1 MMHARRFACGL
12 HYAAF
17 LLSAAMPLFA
27 EPETPVVEVVGR
39 RKTLADQSA
48 STSVVRLAENEGRS
62 NTLEDV
68 LHKETSVRVRRYGG
82 PGSQA
87 DISIRGA
94 NANQTNLYLDGI
106 PLNNA
111 VYGSGSLSDFN
122 LDGME
127 SVEIYRSGQANALS
141 GSAIGGS
148 VNLVPSMR
156 GKGTKIGLRGG
167 TEKTIDGFF
176 EHNYAQESEDAA
188 RRRSLMLAGH
198 AGRSDQDY
206 KFRNNNGTP
215 VLNEWDDF
223 DDRRSNAW
231 FRNAGFTGYGL
242 AGFGNTDLKIL
253 DDFTW
258 RNHGVPGP
266 GSRQAEKTERHLL
279 RNTVG
284 IGQDTRGL
292 GFDWLRL
299 QSRAFYTYY
308 REGFFDPKQEF
319 ANAAPN
325 SDSVLKAYGVHVMP
339 WFVLPGAHQVIRILL
354 GEEREEYKRE
364 EKSRLDDRVQKVPG
378 RFRSHSTAHIE
389 DEFSFFQKR
398 LAVIPSIRYEEYRD
412 RFGETTVRSLAEIT
426 NPVKRRIS
434 YTSGSLFSSFTFYRD
449 PLGEFLVRA
458 GGSKEKRVPLFL
470 ELFGESGSIVGNPDL
485 RPERAE
491 SVEAGLEAQIKH
503 ADLPMTL
510 GLTFFK
516 KDIRDMILL
525 VPNSQFSL
533 RPENIDAA
541 DIRGVEMSAR
551 FFLRKR
557 LRVFTNYTYQR
568 AINKS
573 AVSYLRDK
581 YLPLRP
587 LHDFHG
593 GVDLVFPKWETGV
606 EADFTGAVFR
616 DRTNEYLSYQPGRW
630 VYNAHVLL
638 APLGRGDRELL
649 IGVEV
654 KNILDE
660 RMEDVIGYP
669 LPGRTLYGTI
679 SYRF

>member
-1 MMHARRFACGL
+1 MNARRFSCGL
-12 HYAAF
+12 LYGACAV
-17 LLSAAMPLFA
+17 SAGICLPAGA
-27 EPETPVVEVVGR
+27 TPVVEVVGR

-48 STSVVRLAENEGRS
+48 STSVVPLAENEGRS
-62 NTLEDV
+62 TTLEEV
-68 LHKETSVRVRRYGG
+68 LQKETSVRVRRYGG

-87 DISIRGA
+87 DISIRGS

-111 VYGSGSLSDFN
+111 VYGSGNLADFN

-148 VNLVPSMR
+148 VNLIPSLKGR
-156 GKGTKIGLRGG
+156 GTKIGMRGG

-176 EHNYAQESEDAA
+176 EHNFADETETEGVS
-188 RRRSLMLAGH
+188 RRALMLSGH
-198 AGRSDQDY
+198 AGRSDQNY

-215 VLNEWDDF
+215 VLNQMDDF

-242 AGFGNTDLKIL
+242 AGFGNTDLKIV

-266 GSRQAEKTERHLL
+266 GSRQTEKTERHLL

-308 REGFFDPKQEF
+308 REGFFDPRQEF

-325 SDSVLKAYGVHVMP
+325 SDSVLKSYGVHVMP

-364 EKSRLDDRVQKVPG
+364 EKSSLNERVQKVPG
-378 RFRSHSTAHIE
+378 RFRNHSTAHIE

-398 LAVIPSIRYEEYRD
+398 LAIIPSIRYEEYRD
-412 RFGETTVRSLAEIT
+412 RFGESTVKSFAEIS

-434 YTSGSLFSSFTFYRD
+434 YTSGSMFTSFAFYRD
-449 PLGEFLVRA
+449 EQAEFRIRA
-458 GGSKEKRVPLFL
+458 GGAKEKRVPIFL
-470 ELFGESGSIVGNPDL
+470 ELFGESGSIVGNPNL
-485 RPERAE
+485 RPERADNL
-491 SVEAGLEAQIKH
+491 EAGAEADIKNR
-503 ADLPMTL
+503 DIPLTL
-510 GLTFFK
+510 SIVVFK
-516 KDIRDMILL
+516 KDVRDMILL

-541 DIRGVEMSAR
+541 DIRGVEMAAR
-551 FFLRKR
+551 FFLLKR
-557 LRVFTNYTYQR
+557 LRFFGNYTYQR
-568 AINKS
+568 ALNKS
-573 AVSYLRDK
+573 DVSYLRDK
-581 YLPLRP
+581 FLPLRP
-587 LHDFHG
+587 LHDLHLG
-593 GVDLVFPKWETGV
+593 LDLVFAKWEAGA

-616 DRTNEYLSYQPGRW
+616 DRTNEYLSYQPARW
-630 VYNAHVLL
+630 VYNAHMLF
-638 APLGRGDRELL
+638 APLGRGETEFLVGL
-649 IGVEV
+649 EV

-669 LPGRTLYGTI
+669 LPGRTLYGSI